1 MVLGIFSLLVLGCF
15 FLVYSSE
22 KKRLNLKK
30 YEERINVIEQTNE
43 QLDDVLKQM
52 QALNPPL
59 EKICGQID
67 KFLYNINKYWKLVD
81 KESSLMA
88 FFSELMM
95 VEDQ

>member
-30 YEERINVIEQTNE
+30 HQQRKNVIDQTNQ

-67 KFLYNINKYWKLVD
+67 KFNHKFLKVK
-81 KESSLMA
+81 
-88 FFSELMM
+88 
-95 VEDQ
+95 

>member
-1 MVLGIFSLLVLGCF
+1 MK
-15 FLVYSSE
+15 

-30 YEERINVIEQTNE
+30 HEERINVIEQTNE

-67 KFLYNINKYWKLVD
+67 KFNHKFLKVK
-81 KESSLMA
+81 
-88 FFSELMM
+88 
-95 VEDQ
+95 

>member
-22 KKRLNLKK
+22 KKLLNLKK
-30 YEERINVIEQTNE
+30 HEESINVIEQSIE

-52 QALNPPL
+52 QALNPSL

-67 KFLYNINKYWKLVD
+67 KFNHKFLKVK
-81 KESSLMA
+81 
-88 FFSELMM
+88 
-95 VEDQ
+95 

>member
-1 MVLGIFSLLVLGCF
+1 MISGILMVLGIFSLLVLGCF

-30 YEERINVIEQTNE
+30 HEERINVIEQTNE

-52 QALNPPL
+52 QALNPSL

-67 KFLYNINKYWKLVD
+67 KLNHKFLKVK
-81 KESSLMA
+81 
-88 FFSELMM
+88 
-95 VEDQ
+95 

>member
-30 YEERINVIEQTNE
+30 LEEILNGIEQTND
-43 QLDDVLKQM
+43 QVDDVLMQM

-67 KFLYNINKYWKLVD
+67 KFNHKFLKVK
-81 KESSLMA
+81 
-88 FFSELMM
+88 
-95 VEDQ
+95 

>member
-22 KKRLNLKK
+22 KKRLNQKK
-30 YEERINVIEQTNE
+30 HEERINVIEQTNE

-59 EKICGQID
+59 EKVYGQID
-67 KFLYNINKYWKLVD
+67 KFNHKFLKVK
-81 KESSLMA
+81 
-88 FFSELMM
+88 
-95 VEDQ
+95 

>member
-1 MVLGIFSLLVLGCF
+1 MFFSWFIAV
-15 FLVYSSE
+15 

-67 KFLYNINKYWKLVD
+67 KFNHKFLKVK
-81 KESSLMA
+81 
-88 FFSELMM
+88 
-95 VEDQ
+95 